1 MRQGRSASRLG
12 SKEVSSMQKP
22 PRYLVATDGSPAAR
36 EAVRQAVEL
45 ARESG
50 ATLSILYVRH
60 APLPVLGDPFYERTL
75 SEELARGRAIVE
87 AAAATV
93 RKAGVATEVDTLEG
107 NPATQ
112 IVELAR
118 RRRADMIIVGS
129 RGRGAVAGTLLGS
142 VSKAVVNSADC
153 PVLVVRPTAPSR
165 QAA

>member
-1 MRQGRSASRLG
+1 MRKGRSASRLG

-60 APLPVLGDPFYERTL
+60 APLPVLG
-75 SEELARGRAIVE
+75 
-87 AAAATV
+87 
-93 RKAGVATEVDTLEG
+93 EVDTLEG

>member
-1 MRQGRSASRLG
+1 M
-12 SKEVSSMQKP
+12 KKP

-50 ATLSILYVRH
+50 GILSILYVRH

-87 AAAATV
+87 AAAATA
-93 RKAGVATEVDTLEG
+93 RKAGVATEVDALEG
-107 NPATQ
+107 NPARQ
-112 IVELAR
+112 IVDLALR
-118 RRRADMIIVGS
+118 RGVEMIVLGS

-142 VSKAVVNSADC
+142 VSKAVVSSAGC
-153 PVLVVRPTAPSR
+153 PVLVVRPTSPAR
-165 QAA
+165 RAA